1 LNGTKYIKR
10 CSKKALN
17 IILDYLSQLYNYY
30 SFFLRWQ
37 SLLILDMK
45 NIIGIMREGRS
56 KRGEKRTAI
65 TPSVARMIVDLG
77 NKLIVQSALHPET
90 GEEKRAFKDS
100 EYRKAGAVISEDLSS
115 TDVIFGLKEI
125 SRSKI
130 LPGKAYLFFSHTHK
144 GQIKNRPMLKKLV
157 ESKSTLI
164 DYELITNEKNE
175 RLITA
180 FTYNAGYAGMVDSL
194 WTLGRRL
201 QLLGIVNPFEAVPQA
216 VEGQDLQSVKS
227 VIKKLAL
234 KIEREGTAKQIP
246 PIIICFLGRGKTAF
260 GAREIFNLLPHQDIT
275 IAEVEDVL
283 KNGSRKKLYALQID
297 IEDIYR
303 PKKDLNFKLVEYE
316 KLQKRGKQHFYL
328 EHPEYFESNL
338 DKILPFVTV
347 IMNCII
353 WSNKYPR
360 SITKVMMKHLWPEN
374 PTLKVIGD
382 ITCDPNGS
390 IEFSKETWIDD
401 PVYIYNPIKES
412 IENGFKGKGI
422 AVMAVT
428 NLPCEF
434 SADAS
439 IQFSENLQ
447 PFLQRIIKANYKGTL
462 SESYLPEEIKR
473 AVILWKGNFAPKYS
487 YMKKYIS

>member
-1 LNGTKYIKR
+1 
-10 CSKKALN
+10 
-17 IILDYLSQLYNYY
+17 
-30 SFFLRWQ
+30 
-37 SLLILDMK
+37 MK
-45 NIIGIMREGRS
+45 NTIGIMREGRS

-65 TPSVARMIVDLG
+65 TPSDT
-77 NKLIVQSALHPET
+77 KLIINWGHKMIVQSGIHPEI
-90 GEEKRAFKDS
+90 GEEKRIFKDI
-100 EYRKAGAVISEDLSS
+100 EYRKAGAVVSEDLSS
-115 TDVIFGLKEI
+115 ADVIFGLKELSI
-125 SRSKI
+125 KRI
-130 LPGKAYLFFSHTHK
+130 LQGKAYYFFSHTHK

-157 ESKSTLI
+157 ENNSTVI
-164 DYELITNEKNE
+164 DYELITNDKSE

-201 QLLGIVNPFEAVPQA
+201 KLLGMKNEFEAIPQA
-216 VEGQDLQSVKS
+216 VEGQDLQSVKA
-227 VIKKLAL
+227 VVKKVAL
-234 KIEREGTAKQIP
+234 KIEREGTPKQIP
-246 PIIICFLGRGKTAF
+246 PIIICFLGKGKTAF

-275 IAEVEDVL
+275 IAEVEDVM
-283 KNGSRKKLYALQID
+283 KNGNRKKLYALQID
-297 IEDIYR
+297 IEDIFR
-303 PKKDLNFKLVEYE
+303 PRKDVNFESDEYE
-316 KLQKRGKQHFYL
+316 RFNRRGKQHFYL

-338 DKILPFVTV
+338 DKILPFVTI

-360 SITKVMMKHLWPEN
+360 SITKLMTKHLWPAS

-401 PVYIYNPIKES
+401 PVFVYNPLTES

-439 IQFSENLQ
+439 TQFSDDLK
-447 PFLQRIIKANYKGTL
+447 PFLQKIVKANYKGSL
-462 SESYLPEEIKR
+462 DESNLPEEIKR
-473 AVILWKGNFAPKYS
+473 AVILWKGNFTQKYS
-487 YMKKYIS
+487 YMKKYISL

>member
-1 LNGTKYIKR
+1 
-10 CSKKALN
+10 
-17 IILDYLSQLYNYY
+17 
-30 SFFLRWQ
+30 
-37 SLLILDMK
+37 MK
-45 NIIGIMREGRS
+45 NTIGIIREGKS
-56 KRGEKRTAI
+56 KRGEKRTAVV
-65 TPSVARMIVDLG
+65 PSDAKLIVDLG
-77 NKLIVQSALHPET
+77 HKLIIQSATHPET

-100 EYRKAGAVISEDLSS
+100 EYRKAGAIISEDLTP

-130 LPGKAYLFFSHTHK
+130 LPEKAYLFFSHTHK

-164 DYELITNEKNE
+164 DYELITNSKSE

-194 WTLGRRL
+194 WTLGKRL
-201 QLLGIVNPFEAVPQA
+201 RLLGIANPFEVIPQA

-227 VIKKLAL
+227 VIKKVAL
-234 KIEREGTAKQIP
+234 KIERDGTSKQIP
-246 PIIICFLGRGKTAF
+246 PIIICFLGKGKTAF

-275 IAEVEDVL
+275 LAEIENVL
-283 KNGSRKKLYALQID
+283 KNGNRKKLYALQID

-303 PKKDLNFKLVEYE
+303 PKKDINFKLDEYQ
-316 KLQKRGKQHFYL
+316 KLQRRGKQHFYL

-338 DKILPFVTV
+338 DRILPFVTV

-353 WSNKYPR
+353 WSIKYPR
-360 SITKVMMKHLWPEN
+360 SITKSLIKKLWPTS

-401 PVYIYNPIKES
+401 PVYIYNPTKET
-412 IENGFKGKGI
+412 IENGFKGNGI

-447 PFLQRIIKANYKGTL
+447 PFLQRIIKANYKGAL
-462 SESYLPEEIKR
+462 SESNLPEEIKS
-473 AVILWKGNFAPKYS
+473 AVILWKGNFTSKYS